1 MSDATPGRCRYF
13 LSYSGVKLP
22 LKLVSELEPDQV
34 ENRNTYFR
42 GYFDEQDR
50 LTVMQKMVYGELE
63 LEHRYTY
70 RANSALGRAEI
81 IDIDGEVEVLEF
93 DESGQPLSA

>member
-1 MSDATPGRCRYF
+1 MSDEIPGRCQYF

-22 LKLVSELEPDQV
+22 LKPVGELEPDQI

-42 GYFDEQDR
+42 GYFDARDR
-50 LTVMQKMVYGELE
+50 LTTLQKMVYGELE

-70 RANSALGRAEI
+70 HGNGALSRAEI
-81 IDIDGEVEVLEF
+81 VDIDGEVEVLEF
-93 DESGQPLSA
+93 DEQGQPLDD